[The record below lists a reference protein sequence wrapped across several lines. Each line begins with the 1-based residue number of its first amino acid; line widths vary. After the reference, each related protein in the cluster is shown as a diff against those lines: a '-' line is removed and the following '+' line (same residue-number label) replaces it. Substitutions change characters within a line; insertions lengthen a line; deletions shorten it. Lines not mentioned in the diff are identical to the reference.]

1 MTALHIAGELQLPV
15 DAATETFGILAK
27 KGAGKSNAA
36 VVMAE
41 EMHAAGIPWVAIDP
55 KGDWW
60 GLRSSADGK
69 GPGLPIIV
77 FGGRH
82 GDVPLEPTAG
92 ALIADL
98 VLEQSLT
105 CVLDVSEFTKADVR
119 RFLLAFADRLYRQ
132 AEDEPIHLFL
142 EEAHEYLPQMVRGDD
157 ANLVSAWQ
165 RIVKQG
171 RFKGLGCT
179 LVTQRSAALNKD
191 VLTQVDTLIV
201 LRTTS
206 PQDRAAVKAWVDVH
220 ADAADMLATLP
231 GLESG
236 EAWVW
241 SPEFLG
247 QLTRIR
253 FRRRS
258 TFDSG
263 ATPKVGQKRR
273 TPATLAD
280 VDLAAIKEQ
289 MAETIEKAKA
299 DDPAHLRK
307 QITDLQRQVATLE
320 HDLETARTTAPEP
333 EYVKVNVLPANML
346 DLFVQHAGQLL
357 ETLSEVEAR
366 LTEYPNELPTEGNQ
380 GQPTTRRSAPRATST
395 SSTTGRA
402 PVAGSSTHREQDPSA
417 GRETRPTP
425 ADGPVQLRKG
435 ARRMVES
442 LGRMAPLRLTTS
454 QWGTVAKLKTTGGTW
469 STYLSEIRR
478 AGFIDEGPG
487 GVTLTDA
494 GFDYIGGRPA
504 PMTPGELQDHYR
516 SILRDGARRMF
527 DALLD
532 AHPAGLTREEI
543 GDRAGLSLAGG
554 TFSTYLSDLT
564 RNGLAEKRAGEYVA
578 TDIVV
583 YGAEVTP

>member
-1 MTALHIAGELQLPV
+1 MTGLQVAPDLTLPL

-41 EMHAAGIPWVAIDP
+41 EMHAAGIPWVAVDP

-60 GLRSSADGK
+60 GLRASGDGQ
-69 GPGLPIIV
+69 GPGLPIVV

-92 ALIADL
+92 ALLADL
-98 VLEQSLT
+98 VLEHGLT
-105 CVLDVSEFTKADVR
+105 CVLDVSEFSKSDTR

-132 AEDEPIHLFL
+132 ADADPIHLFL

-231 GLESG
+231 SLESG

-247 QLTRIR
+247 QLLRIR
-253 FRRRS
+253 FRRRR

-263 ATPKVGQKRR
+263 ATPKVGQKRK

-280 VDLAAIKEQ
+280 VDLGAIERQ
-289 MAETIEKAKA
+289 MAATIEKAQA
-299 DDPAHLRK
+299 DDPKQLRK
-307 QITDLQRQVATLE
+307 RITELE
-320 HDLETARTTAPEP
+320 RALSAERAKPAPEP
-333 EYVKVNVLPANML
+333 VVLRVEVPVLAPEIVDQIEAALSPA
-346 DLFVQHAGQLL
+346 AALL
-357 ETLSEVEAR
+357 GEAQETLLKHRMWAEEQLTTRPPQEEAS
-366 LTEYPNELPTEGNQ
+366 T
-380 GQPTTRRSAPRATST
+380 GQPTTRRSAPRAIQT
-395 SSTTGRA
+395 SSSSGRA
-402 PVAGSSTHREQDPSA
+402 PDAGASAREKNPPAAQ
-417 GRETRPTP
+417 ETRPAAAGGLGKTEH
-425 ADGPVQLRKG
+425 AILTVLAQHGPQSHASLALLAGYSPKASTISAAASKLRKVDYLHPGQPYEITDAGRVYMEGKYTPLPTGRDLLEFWRQRFG
-435 ARRMVES
+435 ATERAVLDALLNGAGS
-442 LGRMAPLRLTTS
+442 LHEVCDVTGYSPTASTVSAAMSKLRKVGIAGR
-454 QWGTVAKLKTTGGTW
+454 G
-469 STYLSEIRR
+469 Y
-478 AGFIDEGPG
+478 
-487 GVTLTDA
+487 TLTDE
-494 GFDYIGGRPA
+494 F
-504 PMTPGELQDHYR
+504 LQ
-516 SILRDGARRMF
+516 AVN
-527 DALLD
+527 A
-532 AHPAGLTREEI
+532 
-543 GDRAGLSLAGG
+543 
-554 TFSTYLSDLT
+554 
-564 RNGLAEKRAGEYVA
+564 
-578 TDIVV
+578 
-583 YGAEVTP
+583 

>member
-1 MTALHIAGELQLPV
+1 MRNTGLAIAPDLTLPI

-41 EMHAAGIPWVAIDP
+41 EMYDAGIPWVAIDP

-60 GLRSSADGK
+60 GLRAAGDGR

-92 ALIADL
+92 ALLADL
-98 VLEQSLT
+98 VLEQGLT

-119 RFLLAFADRLYRQ
+119 RFLLTFAERLYRQ
-132 AEDEPIHLFL
+132 ADAEPIHLFL
-142 EEAHEYLPQMVRGDD
+142 EEAHEYLPQVVRGPD
-157 ANLVSAWQ
+157 ADLVGAWQ

-171 RFKGLGCT
+171 RFKGIGCT
-179 LVTQRSAALNKD
+179 LVSQRSAALNKD

-206 PQDRAAVKAWVDVH
+206 PQDRAAVKGWVDVH
-220 ADAADMLATLP
+220 DASDDMLTTLP

-236 EAWVW
+236 EAWLW

-253 FRRRS
+253 FRRRR

-299 DDPAHLRK
+299 EDPKELRRRIRELELQVDRLRAIGPIEPEPVIEYVEVPVVERDWREAFSETVDQILEQLSAIDDRLRQYPHEAPTPVATPTLLAGRSRTDAGRPRPAREAPVEKPTRSSNPPAGQGSDIHLR
-307 QITDLQRQVATLE
+307 A
-320 HDLETARTTAPEP
+320 
-333 EYVKVNVLPANML
+333 
-346 DLFVQHAGQLL
+346 
-357 ETLSEVEAR
+357 
-366 LTEYPNELPTEGNQ
+366 
-380 GQPTTRRSAPRATST
+380 
-395 SSTTGRA
+395 
-402 PVAGSSTHREQDPSA
+402 
-417 GRETRPTP
+417 
-425 ADGPVQLRKG
+425 G

-442 LGRMAPLRLTTS
+442 LGRMAPLRLTKG

-469 STYLSEIRR
+469 STYLGEIRR
-478 AGFIDEGPG
+478 AGLIDENSAGF
-487 GVTLTDA
+487 TLTDA
-494 GFDYIGGRPA
+494 GFDYLGGRPE
-504 PMTPGELQDHYR
+504 PMTAVELQSHYR
-516 SILRDGARRMF
+516 GILRAGARAML
-527 DALLD
+527 DALIA
-532 AHPAGLTREEI
+532 AHPQPLTREEL
-543 GDRAGLSLAGG
+543 GEAAGLATSGG
-554 TFSTYLSDLT
+554 TFSTYQGELT
-564 RNGLAEKRAGEYVA
+564 RNGLAERVDGGLIA
-578 TDIVV
+578 TEILMF
-583 YGAEVTP
+583 GADQ

>member
-1 MTALHIAGELQLPV
+1 MTGLAIAPEISLPV

-60 GLRSSADGK
+60 GLRADGDGT

-92 ALIADL
+92 ALLADL
-98 VLEQSLT
+98 VLEQGLT

-132 AEDEPIHLFL
+132 ADAEPIHLFL
-142 EEAHEYLPQMVRGDD
+142 EEAHEYLPQQVRGDD
-157 ANLVSAWQ
+157 AALVGAWQ

-206 PQDRAAVKAWVDVH
+206 PQDRKAVKDWVDVH

-231 GLESG
+231 SLESG
-236 EAWVW
+236 EAWLW

-247 QLTRIR
+247 TLERIR
-253 FRRRS
+253 FRRRR

-273 TPATLAD
+273 TPTTLAD

-299 DDPAHLRK
+299 DDPKVLRARVRE
-307 QITDLQRQVATLE
+307 LEREVAQLR
-320 HDLETARTTAPEP
+320 DAPAPEP
-333 EYVKVNVLPANML
+333 VVSHINIPML
-346 DLFVQHAGQLL
+346 DPDDVAAFGEQLDEL
-357 ETLSEVEAR
+357 
-366 LTEYPNELPTEGNQ
+366 LTELRDGLTRQ
-380 GQPTTRRSAPRATST
+380 QALLAPTTPLAGPRRTDAGARRPAAPE
-395 SSTTGRA
+395 A
-402 PVAGSSTHREQDPSA
+402 PVA
-417 GRETRPTP
+417 RPTRSVTP
-425 ADGPVQLRKG
+425 EAGQGSDLQLRAG

-442 LGRMAPLRLTTS
+442 LGRMAPLRLTKS
-454 QWGTVAKLKTTGGTW
+454 QWGTVAKLKTSGGTW
-469 STYLSEIRR
+469 STYLGEIRR
-478 AGFIDEGPG
+478 AGLVDEDHAGF
-487 GVTLTDA
+487 TLTDA
-494 GFDYIGGRPA
+494 GFDYLGGRPA
-504 PMTPGELQDHYR
+504 PMTAAELQDHYR
-516 SILRDGARRMF
+516 GILRAGARAML
-527 DALLD
+527 DALIESYPTPLTRD
-532 AHPAGLTREEI
+532 ELGEAAGLAT
-543 GDRAGLSLAGG
+543 SGG
-554 TFSTYLSDLT
+554 TFSTYLGDLT
-564 RNGLAEKRAGEYVA
+564 RNGLAERTHSGVVA
-578 TDIVV
+578 TEILMR
-583 YGAEVTP
+583 GAAQ